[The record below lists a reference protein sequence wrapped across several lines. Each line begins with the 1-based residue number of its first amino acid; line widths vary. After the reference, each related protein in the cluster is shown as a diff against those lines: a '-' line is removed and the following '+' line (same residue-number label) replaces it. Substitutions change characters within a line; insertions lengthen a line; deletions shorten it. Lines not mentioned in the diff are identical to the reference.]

1 MKPRFW
7 HLIVIVLIVI
17 LPMLC
22 THVYR
27 EDTTKQKQDTQK
39 EEKVIKKTLPS
50 QKENVSIGSPDSTF
64 LFPKNFIWGV
74 ATSAF
79 QSEGGDGKT
88 DWDAWDKYQKS
99 NPIHPGF
106 TKKDI
111 VLAHD
116 IGIQELRF
124 SIEWAKVE
132 PEEGVWDNT
141 ALTHY
146 QNLVREMQRQNI
158 RPFLNLHHFTLPQ
171 WLTKKGGLENDSFP
185 YWYARYAKTIAYAM
199 KPFSIMRW
207 MTFNEPVVPIETGY
221 LNGDWPP
228 FKSRDIGGAKRA
240 TWNIIRAHKRAY
252 LTIHKTLD
260 TPGHHVSVG
269 MAYLDHL
276 FVPDDSTSK
285 KDQQVVDLLDFGNS
299 MIIRATEDYQDFIGL
314 NYYNRS
320 VVNFSTATVVF
331 GNIPI
336 AVGYNTNPNGPTT
349 ENGSAIYPRGIY
361 ELILKYRS
369 FEKPIIIAENGIWD
383 SKDNTRRKFIVN
395 HLRETHRAMQ
405 MLAKTKSPVIG
416 YFYWTLFD
424 NYEWSEL
431 KMTPFGLIAVDPK
444 TLVRTPRSSASLYHD
459 IIRTHGVTP
468 ALQKKYL
475 Q

>member
-1 MKPRFW
+1 MKPRYW
-7 HLIVIVLIVI
+7 HIIAIVLIVLLPLVCSRIYVDRTTVRKRTDQKKEESITRI
-17 LPMLC
+17 LP
-22 THVYR
+22 
-27 EDTTKQKQDTQK
+27 EQKK
-39 EEKVIKKTLPS
+39 
-50 QKENVSIGSPDSTF
+50 NVKSDVSDSTF

-88 DWDAWDKYQKS
+88 DWDTWDKYQKS

-106 TKKDI
+106 TNEDI
-111 VLAHD
+111 SLAHD

-132 PEEGVWDNT
+132 PKEGVWDKV

-146 QNLVREMQRQNI
+146 RNLAREMQRKNI
-158 RPFLNLHHFTLPQ
+158 RPFPNLHHFTLPQ
-171 WLTKKGGLENDSFP
+171 WLAEKGGLENDSFP
-185 YWYARYAKTIAYAM
+185 YWYARYVKKIAQTM
-199 KPFSIMRW
+199 KPLHIIRW

-221 LNGDWPP
+221 LNGVWPP
-228 FKSRDIGGAKRA
+228 FKNRDIGGAKRA
-240 TWNIIRAHKRAY
+240 TWNIIRAHKRGY
-252 LTIHKTLD
+252 LEIHKTLD

-276 FVPDDSTSK
+276 FVPDDPESK

-299 MIIRATEDYQDFIGL
+299 MIIRATEEYQDFIGL

-320 VVNFSTATVVF
+320 IVNFSTASVVF

-349 ENGSAIYPRGIY
+349 ENGGNIYPRGIY
-361 ELILKYRS
+361 ELILKYQS

-383 SKDNTRRKFIVN
+383 SKDATRRKFIVD

-405 MLAKTKSPVIG
+405 LLAKTKSPVIG

-424 NYEWSEL
+424 NYEWGEL
-431 KMTPFGLIAVDPK
+431 KMTPFGLIAVNPK
-444 TLVRTPRSSASLYHD
+444 TLVRAPRLSASLYHD
-459 IIRTHGVTP
+459 IIRARGVTSTI
-468 ALQKKYL
+468 QNTYL
-475 Q
+475 H